1 MTTNEATAGLKVGDT
16 VIVVDR
22 SSGREGQTYRATVE
36 KAARVW
42 LTLIMVPDTKNGE
55 RYLRTWRLRRDTQGE
70 GGTVYGHPTCFYTLE
85 QWAAREAETDARKVL
100 SAAGISVDYGSP
112 FRTRLLIELA
122 ACVQGLMIAD
132 RKVTRDG
139 V

>member
-22 SSGREGQTYRATVE
+22 RQTHHTAYVE

-42 LTLIMVPDTKNGE
+42 LTLVMVPDAKNGE
-55 RYLRTWRLRRDTQGE
+55 RYATWRMRRDTQDGDP
-70 GGTVYGHPTCFYTLE
+70 GLMFFYTLE
-85 QWAAREAETDARKVL
+85 QWAVREAENDARKVL